1 MKKDIFQLVDEC
13 VLTKRMNEVS
23 KQIEEYSLFKEYD
36 KKRKKRRKEIFD
48 NIVMFVSMFMIVS
61 VIAFIYL
68 KLGGK

>member
-23 KQIEEYSLFKEYD
+23 KQIEENSLFEEYY

>member
-13 VLTKRMNEVS
+13 VLTKKMNEVS

-36 KKRKKRRKEIFD
+36 KKREKRRKEIFD

-61 VIAFIYL
+61 AIAFIYL